1 MPVAGGDRRW
11 RRKTQARS
19 PARTCLIQGQTSL
32 IVLPDMGKGQAFV
45 PQTEGAVDQGAE
57 LPVFFFGKRRGQ
69 IPVPRWPPV
78 TDALC
83 PVFQAWRMGRSV
95 HSSSAMPA
103 ALLFLLAAAVGG
115 TVQVAHAVEEVPQPC
130 LYPHD
135 ALQSRGGMRAAGP
148 SSAAVRTPRTDRGR
162 RRARSFR
169 CRMTQTRR
177 RRPATPTPRSL
188 RWMRPTGMRSWTIR
202 STCQSLD
209 LPAHALR
216 GAVLYVRT
224 CAKA

>member
-45 PQTEGAVDQGAE
+45 PQTLRAGRGPGAE
-57 LPVFFFGKRRGQ
+57 LPVWQKEGANSCAPMATCHR
-69 IPVPRWPPV
+69 
-78 TDALC
+78 C
-83 PVFQAWRMGRSV
+83 NHVFQAWRMGRF
-95 HSSSAMPA
+95 SSSAMPA